1 MAILENRDGAADGGI
16 FNIGNPANDLSI
28 RELAERMIAAVGS
41 YPGFESLAVR
51 ARIVEVASGDYYG
64 SGYQDI
70 LTRVPSIRRAR
81 RLLGWEPKVSLEE
94 GIRRTLDFYLQ
105 SRRPAP

>member
-1 MAILENRDGAADGGI
+1 
-16 FNIGNPANDLSI
+16 
-28 RELAERMIAAVGS
+28 MIAAVGA
-41 YPGFESLAVR
+41 YPGFENHALR
-51 ARIVEVASGDYYG
+51 TRIAEVASGDYYG

-81 RLLGWEPKVSLEE
+81 RLLGWEPKISLEE

-105 SRRPAP
+105 SRRTAP

>member
-1 MAILENRDGAADGGI
+1 
-16 FNIGNPANDLSI
+16 
-28 RELAERMIAAVGS
+28 MIAAVGA
-41 YPGFESLAVR
+41 YPGFENHAGR

-64 SGYQDI
+64 AGYQDI

-81 RLLGWEPKVSLEE
+81 RILGWEPTVSLEE
-94 GIRRTLDFYLQ
+94 GIRRTLDFYLK